1 MSGAHGSP
9 VAVLN
14 HNRVMGYR
22 VPAEVFEAM
31 MERLNDL
38 DLAELVR
45 ERCNETPIPVD
56 LDDLYARIPAFS
68 A

>member
-1 MSGAHGSP
+1 
-9 VAVLN
+9 
-14 HNRVMGYR
+14 MGYR